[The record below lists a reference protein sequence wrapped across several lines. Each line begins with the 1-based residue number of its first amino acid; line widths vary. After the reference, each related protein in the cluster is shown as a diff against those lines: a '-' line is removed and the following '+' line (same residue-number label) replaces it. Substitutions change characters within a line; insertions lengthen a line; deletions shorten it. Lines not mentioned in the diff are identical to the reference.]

1 MYISTVRIQ
10 NVYTKYQFFNN
21 LTELILIYTACIP
34 TMLNMDLEANS
45 KVWQDLKE
53 MMITTV
59 CGRLK
64 KDKIYPLSYI
74 V

>member
-10 NVYTKYQFFNN
+10 NVYTKYQF
-21 LTELILIYTACIP
+21 LILKAELIYTACIP